1 MHMKI
6 IFGIRFPTILI
17 KDDKMQFLLSLVM
30 WCCLYGIF
38 SSMPFLELIINSLY
52 NSTIRVK
59 FETYK
64 LPYLISIFVYS
75 ITGMLITGIFIQN
88 ASFSGVLTLLIM
100 GSIFTTPVVYI
111 ICVYVFNDKDKK
123 KIINQKISERKRQ
136 INEMLIM

>member
-1 MHMKI
+1 MKI

-30 WCCLYGIF
+30 WCCLY
-38 SSMPFLELIINSLY
+38 
-52 NSTIRVK
+52 
-59 FETYK
+59 
-64 LPYLISIFVYS
+64 
-75 ITGMLITGIFIQN
+75 GIFIQN